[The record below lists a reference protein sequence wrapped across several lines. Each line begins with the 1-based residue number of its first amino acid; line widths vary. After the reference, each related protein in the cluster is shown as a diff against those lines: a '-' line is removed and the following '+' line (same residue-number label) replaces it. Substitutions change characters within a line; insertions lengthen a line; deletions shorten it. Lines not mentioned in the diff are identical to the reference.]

1 MMKKINTEFVVGV
14 FMIAGFLAFIY
25 LSSQMGE
32 FSVFSLE
39 KNYQIEAEFDNV
51 SGLKVGAT
59 VEIAG
64 VTIGKV
70 SDISLGID
78 GLAKVVLLINRDV
91 EVTADAIASIRT
103 QGLIGD
109 KYIKITMGATMGAE
123 DETLKDGGV
132 IFDTESSIDIEELV
146 SKYIFESD

>member
-1 MMKKINTEFVVGV
+1 MKKINTEFIVGL
-14 FMIAGFLAFIY
+14 FMLAGFLSFAY

-39 KNYQIEAEFDNV
+39 RNYQIEAEFDNV

-70 SDISLGID
+70 SEISLGESD
-78 GLAKVVLLINRDV
+78 LAKVVLLINRDV
-91 EVTADAIASIRT
+91 KVTADAIASIRT

-109 KYIKITMGATMGAE
+109 KYIKITQGA
-123 DETLKDGGV
+123 DEKMLKGGDT
-132 IFDTESSIDIEELV
+132 IFDTESAIDFEELV
-146 SKYIFESD
+146 SKYIFESH

>member
-1 MMKKINTEFVVGV
+1 MKKINTEFVVGL
-14 FMIAGFLAFIY
+14 FMLTGFLAFAY
-25 LSSQMGE
+25 LSVQMGE
-32 FSVFSLE
+32 FSIFSLE

-70 SDISLGID
+70 SGISLGKED
-78 GLAKVVLLINRDV
+78 LAKVVLLLNRDV
-91 EVTADAIASIRT
+91 EVSADAIASIRT

-109 KYIKITMGATMGAE
+109 KYIKIIQGG
-123 DETLKDGGV
+123 DEESLADGGV

>member
-1 MMKKINTEFVVGV
+1 MKKINTEFIVGL
-14 FMIAGFLAFIY
+14 FMLAGFLSFAY

-39 KNYQIEAEFDNV
+39 RNYQIEAEFDNV

-70 SDISLGID
+70 SEISLGEGD
-78 GLAKVVLLINRDV
+78 LAKVILLINQDV
-91 EVTADAIASIRT
+91 KVTADAIASIRT

-109 KYIKITMGATMGAE
+109 KYVKIIQGG
-123 DETLKDGGV
+123 DEELLADGGV

-146 SKYIFESD
+146 SKYIFENK

>member
-1 MMKKINTEFVVGV
+1 MKKINTEFIVGL
-14 FMIAGFLAFIY
+14 FMLAGFLSFAY
-25 LSSQMGE
+25 LSAQMGE

-39 KNYQIEAEFDNV
+39 RNYQIEAEFDNV

-70 SDISLGID
+70 SEISLGEGD
-78 GLAKVVLLINRDV
+78 LAKVILLINQDV
-91 EVTADAIASIRT
+91 KVTADAIASIRT

-109 KYIKITMGATMGAE
+109 KYVKIIQGG
-123 DETLKDGGV
+123 DEELLADGGV

-146 SKYIFESD
+146 SKYIFENK

>member
-1 MMKKINTEFVVGV
+1 MKKITTEFVVGL
-14 FMIAGFLAFIY
+14 FMLAGFLAFAY

-32 FSVFSLE
+32 FSIFSLE
-39 KNYQIEAEFDNV
+39 KNYQIAAEFDIV

-70 SDISLGID
+70 SGISLGEED
-78 GLAKVVLLINRDV
+78 LAKVVLLLNREV
-91 EVTADAIASIRT
+91 EISADAIASIRT

-109 KYIKITMGATMGAE
+109 KYIKIIQGG
-123 DETLKDGGV
+123 DEELLPDGGV

>member
-1 MMKKINTEFVVGV
+1 MKKINTEFVVGL
-14 FMIAGFLAFIY
+14 FMLGGFLAFAY

-39 KNYQIEAEFDNV
+39 RNYSIMAGFDNV

-59 VEIAG
+59 IEIAG
-64 VTIGKV
+64 VNVGKV
-70 SDISLGID
+70 SGITLGEQN
-78 GLAKVVLLINRDV
+78 LAEVTMLINQDIK
-91 EVTADAIASIRT
+91 VTADAIASIRT

-109 KYIKITMGATMGAE
+109 KYIKIIQGA
-123 DETLKDGGV
+123 DEEILTDGSE
-132 IFDTESSIDIEELV
+132 IFDTEAAIDFEELV

>member
-1 MMKKINTEFVVGV
+1 MKKITTEFVVGL
-14 FMIAGFLAFIY
+14 FMLAGFLAFAY

-70 SDISLGID
+70 SDISLGEED
-78 GLAKVVLLINRDV
+78 LAKVGLLINR
-91 EVTADAIASIRT
+91 EVKISADAIASIRT

-109 KYIKITMGATMGAE
+109 KYIKIIQGG
-123 DETLKDGGV
+123 DEELLTEGGV

-146 SKYIFESD
+146 SKYIFEGDE

>member
-1 MMKKINTEFVVGV
+1 ML
-14 FMIAGFLAFIY
+14 AGFLSFAY

-39 KNYQIEAEFDNV
+39 RNYQIEAEFDNV

-70 SDISLGID
+70 SEISLGEGD
-78 GLAKVVLLINRDV
+78 LAKVALLINRDV
-91 EVTADAIASIRT
+91 KVTADAIASIRT

-109 KYIKITMGATMGAE
+109 KYVKIIQGG
-123 DETLKDGGV
+123 DEEFLADGGV

-146 SKYIFESD
+146 SKYIFESK

>member
-1 MMKKINTEFVVGV
+1 MKKINTEFIVGL
-14 FMIAGFLAFIY
+14 FMLAGFLSFAY

-39 KNYQIEAEFDNV
+39 RNYQIEAEFDNV

-70 SDISLGID
+70 SEISLGEGD
-78 GLAKVVLLINRDV
+78 LAKVILLINRDV
-91 EVTADAIASIRT
+91 KVTADAIASIRT

-109 KYIKITMGATMGAE
+109 KYVKIIQGG
-123 DETLKDGGV
+123 DEELLADGGV

-146 SKYIFESD
+146 SKYIFESK

>member
-1 MMKKINTEFVVGV
+1 MKKINTEFVVGL
-14 FMIAGFLAFIY
+14 FMLAGFLAFAY

-39 KNYQIEAEFDNV
+39 RNYQLEAEFDNV

-70 SDISLGID
+70 SEISLGEED
-78 GLAKVVLLINRDV
+78 LAEVVLLINRDV
-91 EVTADAIASIRT
+91 EVSADAIASIRT

-109 KYIKITMGATMGAE
+109 KYIKIIQGG
-123 DETLKDGGV
+123 DEESLTDGGG

>member
-1 MMKKINTEFVVGV
+1 
-14 FMIAGFLAFIY
+14 
-25 LSSQMGE
+25 MGE
-32 FSVFSLE
+32 FSIFSLE
-39 KNYQIEAEFDNV
+39 KKYQIEAEFDNV

-70 SDISLGID
+70 SGIALGEGD
-78 GLAKVVLLINRDV
+78 LARVVLLLNRDV

-109 KYIKITMGATMGAE
+109 KYIKIIQGA
-123 DETLKDGGV
+123 DEERLQEGGE
-132 IFDTESSIDIEELV
+132 IFETESSIDFEELV

>member
-1 MMKKINTEFVVGV
+1 MKKINTEFIVGL
-14 FMIAGFLAFIY
+14 FMLTGFLSFAY

-39 KNYQIEAEFDNV
+39 RNYQIEAEFDNV
-51 SGLKVGAT
+51 SSLKVGAT

-70 SDISLGID
+70 SEISLGEGD
-78 GLAKVVLLINRDV
+78 LAKVILLINRDV
-91 EVTADAIASIRT
+91 KVTADAIASIRT

-109 KYIKITMGATMGAE
+109 KYVKIIQGG
-123 DETLKDGGV
+123 DEELLADGGV

-146 SKYIFESD
+146 SKYIFESK

>member
-1 MMKKINTEFVVGV
+1 MKKINTEFVVGL
-14 FMIAGFLAFIY
+14 FMLAGFLAFAY

-32 FSVFSLE
+32 FSIFSLE
-39 KNYQIEAEFDNV
+39 RNYQIEAEFDNV

-70 SDISLGID
+70 SDISLGEEN
-78 GLAKVVLLINRDV
+78 LAKLTLLINRDV
-91 EVTADAIASIRT
+91 DVTADAIASIRT

-109 KYIKITMGATMGAE
+109 KYIKITQGA
-123 DETLKDGGV
+123 DEEMLGDDGV

>member
-1 MMKKINTEFVVGV
+1 MKKITTEFVVGL
-14 FMIAGFLAFIY
+14 FMLAGFLAFAY

-32 FSVFSLE
+32 FSIFSLE
-39 KNYQIEAEFDNV
+39 KKYQIEAEFDNV

-70 SDISLGID
+70 SGIALGEGD
-78 GLAKVVLLINRDV
+78 LARVVLLLNRDV

-109 KYIKITMGATMGAE
+109 KYIKIIQGA
-123 DETLKDGGV
+123 DEERLQEGGE
-132 IFDTESSIDIEELV
+132 IFETESSIDFEELV

>member
-1 MMKKINTEFVVGV
+1 MKKINTEFVVGL
-14 FMIAGFLAFIY
+14 FMLAGFLAFAY

-39 KNYQIEAEFDNV
+39 RNYSVVAGFDNV

-59 VEIAG
+59 IEIAG
-64 VTIGKV
+64 VNVGKV
-70 SDISLGID
+70 SGIKLGEQN
-78 GLAKVVLLINRDV
+78 LAEVTMLINQDIK
-91 EVTADAIASIRT
+91 VTADAIASIRT

-109 KYIKITMGATMGAE
+109 KYIKIIQGA
-123 DETLKDGGV
+123 DEEMLADGGE
-132 IFDTESSIDIEELV
+132 IFDTEAAIDFEELV

>member
-1 MMKKINTEFVVGV
+1 MKKINTEFVVGV
-14 FMIAGFLAFIY
+14 FMLAGFLAFAY

-32 FSVFSLE
+32 FSIFSLE
-39 KNYQIEAEFDNV
+39 KNYQVVAEFDNV

-59 VEIAG
+59 IEIAG

-70 SDISLGID
+70 SDISLGEED
-78 GLAKVVLLINRDV
+78 LAKVVLLINRDV
-91 EVTADAIASIRT
+91 EISADAIASIRT

-109 KYIKITMGATMGAE
+109 KYIKLIQGG
-123 DETLKDGGV
+123 DEESLTDGGI

>member
-1 MMKKINTEFVVGV
+1 MKKINTEFIVGL
-14 FMIAGFLAFIY
+14 FMLAGFLSFAY

-39 KNYQIEAEFDNV
+39 RNYQIEAEFDNV

-64 VTIGKV
+64 VGKV
-70 SDISLGID
+70 SKISLGEGD
-78 GLAKVVLLINRDV
+78 LAKVILLINRDV
-91 EVTADAIASIRT
+91 KVTADAIASIRT

-109 KYIKITMGATMGAE
+109 KYVKIIQGG
-123 DETLKDGGV
+123 DEELLADGGV

-146 SKYIFESD
+146 SKYIFESK

>member
-1 MMKKINTEFVVGV
+1 MKKINTEFVVGL
-14 FMIAGFLAFIY
+14 FMLAGFLAFAY

-39 KNYQIEAEFDNV
+39 RNYQLEAQFDNV

-59 VEIAG
+59 IEIAG

-70 SDISLGID
+70 SEISLGKE
-78 GLAKVVLLINRDV
+78 GLAKVALMVNQGVDISS
-91 EVTADAIASIRT
+91 DAIASIRT

-109 KYIKITMGATMGAE
+109 KYIKIIQGA
-123 DETLKDGGV
+123 DEEMLADGGE
-132 IFDTESSIDIEELV
+132 IFDTESAIDFEELV

>member
-1 MMKKINTEFVVGV
+1 MKKINTEFVVGL
-14 FMIAGFLAFIY
+14 FMLAGFLAFAY

-39 KNYQIEAEFDNV
+39 KNYQIVAEFDNV

-70 SDISLGID
+70 SEISLGEED
-78 GLAKVVLLINRDV
+78 LAEVVLLINRDV
-91 EVTADAIASIRT
+91 EVSADAIASIRT

-109 KYIKITMGATMGAE
+109 KYIKIIQGG
-123 DETLKDGGV
+123 DEESLTDGGV

>member
-1 MMKKINTEFVVGV
+1 MKKINTEFVVGL
-14 FMIAGFLAFIY
+14 FMLAGFLAFAY

-32 FSVFSLE
+32 FSIFSLE
-39 KNYQIEAEFDNV
+39 RNYQIEAEFDNV

-70 SDISLGID
+70 SEISLGEED
-78 GLAKVVLLINRDV
+78 LAKLTLLINRDV
-91 EVTADAIASIRT
+91 DVTADAIASIRT

-109 KYIKITMGATMGAE
+109 KYIKITQGADE
-123 DETLKDGGV
+123 ETLGDGGA